1 MRYLADLHV
10 HSPFSLA
17 TSQASTLANLA
28 AWGAVKGLSLIG
40 TGDFTHPGWLKELR
54 KQLRP
59 AEAGFFR
66 LAESPPSP
74 PLPGLTIA
82 AAPPRFL
89 LTSEISCV
97 YQKEGRSRKVHCLVF
112 APDLAGVERFTQR
125 LAPFGNLASDGR
137 PTLRLDAR
145 DLLEILLESIPA
157 GILIPA
163 HIWTPWFSLL
173 GARSGFDRVEQCFG
187 DLSDRIFALETGLS
201 SDPAMNR
208 RLSALDRY
216 TLISNSDCH
225 APSKLGREANIF
237 ETGFDYP
244 SLAAALRRSNPG
256 LAGTIEFF
264 PEEGKYFADGHRR
277 CHFHR
282 DQAISSVAALPCP
295 ICDRPLT
302 QGVAGRIAN
311 LADRGAPPAS
321 EQFPEAHHV
330 VPLGE
335 LLAELAG
342 RRENSKTVQAQY
354 IATLNEL
361 GPELPLLL
369 DKPLPEIA
377 LFSPPLARAIGLVR
391 SGRVI
396 REKGY
401 DGQPGRILVL
411 ATTAPPPP

>member
-17 TSQASTLANLA
+17 TSQTATLANLA
-28 AWGAVKGLSLIG
+28 AWGAVKGLNLIG
-40 TGDFTHPGWLKELR
+40 TGDFTHPGWLRELH

-66 LAESPPSP
+66 LAKPPPSP

-89 LTSEISCV
+89 LTGEISCV
-97 YQKEGRSRKVHCLVF
+97 YQKAGRTRKVHCLVF
-112 APDLAGVERFTQR
+112 SPDLAGVERFTKR

-145 DLLEILLESIPA
+145 ALLELLLDAIPA

-163 HIWTPWFSLL
+163 HVWTPWFSLF
-173 GARSGFDRVEQCFG
+173 GARSGFDSVEECFG

-244 SLAAALRRSNPG
+244 SLAAALRRPNPG

-277 CHFHR
+277 CHFRLNKMPAAASR
-282 DQAISSVAALPCP
+282 DCP
-295 ICDRPLT
+295 VCGRPLT
-302 QGVAGRIAN
+302 RGVARRIAE
-311 LADRGAPPAS
+311 LADRAAPPATS
-321 EQFPEAHHV
+321 RFPAAHHL

-342 RRENSKTVQAQY
+342 RGANSKTVQARY
-354 IATLNEL
+354 IATFNEL
-361 GPELPLLL
+361 GPELPMLL

-377 LFSPPLARAIGLVR
+377 IFSPPLAHAIGLVR
-391 SGRVI
+391 SGQVR
-396 REKGY
+396 RECGY
-401 DGQPGRILVL
+401 DGQPGRILGL
-411 ATTAPPPP
+411 AAAAPPSP